1 MTLELLSMLG
11 GGVIGFV
18 FRFIAAQQ
26 EAAARALEAAIKV
39 QGIADESA
47 DRAAARG
54 THVGRRVLVFTI
66 LWVLGFAPIFGAF
79 FGIPTFIETPTAS
92 WDVFGIFTGGL
103 KEISGIIILDEFRVG
118 FVSCVGFYLG
128 SSAVGKRS

>member
-11 GGVIGFV
+11 GSVVGFV

-26 EAAARALEAAIKV
+26 EAAARALDAAIKV
-39 QGIADESA
+39 QGVADESA
-47 DRAAARG
+47 DRASNRG

-66 LWVLGFAPIFGAF
+66 LWVLGFAPIIGAF
-79 FGIPTFIETPTAS
+79 FGIPTFIETEQAA
-92 WDVFGIFTGGL
+92 WDFLGIFTGGL

-118 FVSCVGFYLG
+118 FLSCVGFYLG
-128 SSAVGKRS
+128 SSAVGKRG